1 MTEMKINSYRFTSG
15 EEPTDEMLEQIMKE
29 VAEEARI
36 SNRKATEEHF
46 ARMQKDI
53 AEKQNIWGE
62 KIKLLA
68 DGSR

>member
-1 MTEMKINSYRFTSG
+1 
-15 EEPTDEMLEQIMKE
+15 MLEQIMKE